1 MYRLWQGALRSL
13 KERFRNAKGYFKA
26 AHPPVAVWPVVS
38 AYFVVRGT
46 LGRGW
51 FGPLAA

>member
-1 MYRLWQGALRSL
+1 
-13 KERFRNAKGYFKA
+13 
-26 AHPPVAVWPVVS
+26 VWPVVS